1 MAMGQRCSPAPP
13 RRTQEYAD
21 TLLNTLIECGNGRNS
36 MSSMSQSPTRLAEAA
51 SGLEPLRAKSGWIT
65 ALGVVYIIAGLIAL
79 GSVVAATVASV
90 FVVGIM
96 MVIAGIAEVINAF
109 QIKTWGKF
117 ILWLLLGALYIVAGF
132 LAFDN
137 PLLAAAVLT
146 LFLGFAL
153 IASGIMRA
161 VLAFSMQR
169 TMPWIWVLLSGII
182 TFLLGVI
189 IVAHWPVSSLY
200 ILGLFLGIDLI
211 IAGTGWVAI
220 GLGLRPRV

>member
-1 MAMGQRCSPAPP
+1 
-13 RRTQEYAD
+13 
-21 TLLNTLIECGNGRNS
+21 
-36 MSSMSQSPTRLAEAA
+36 MSSMAESSRRLAEV
-51 SGLEPLRAKSGWIT
+51 SGLEPLRAKSGWII
-65 ALGVVYIIAGLIAL
+65 ALGAVYLIAGIIAL
-79 GSVVAATVASV
+79 GSVVTATVASV

-117 ILWLLLGALYIVAGF
+117 FLWLILGALYIVAGF

-161 VLAFSMQR
+161 ALAFSMQR
-169 TMPWIWVLLSGII
+169 TMPWIWVLVSGII

-200 ILGLFLGIDLI
+200 ILGLFLGIDLV
-211 IAGTGWVAI
+211 IAGAGWIGI
-220 GLGLRPRV
+220 GLGLKRLA

>member
-1 MAMGQRCSPAPP
+1 
-13 RRTQEYAD
+13 
-21 TLLNTLIECGNGRNS
+21 
-36 MSSMSQSPTRLAEAA
+36 MSSMAGSSRAIGEA

-65 ALGVVYIIAGLIAL
+65 ALGVVYIIAGIIAL
-79 GSVVAATVASV
+79 GSVVTATVASV

-117 ILWLLLGALYIVAGF
+117 FLWLILGALYIVAGF

-211 IAGTGWVAI
+211 IAGVGWVAI
-220 GLGLRPRV
+220 GLGLKRRV